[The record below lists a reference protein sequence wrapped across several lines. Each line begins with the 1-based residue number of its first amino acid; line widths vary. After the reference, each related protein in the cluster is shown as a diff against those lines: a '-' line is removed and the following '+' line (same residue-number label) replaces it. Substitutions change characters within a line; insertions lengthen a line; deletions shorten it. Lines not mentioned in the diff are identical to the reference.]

1 MSDPYIGEIRMV
13 GFNFAPP
20 GWFLCNGQI
29 LPISSYAALFSLLGT
44 TFGGNGTSTF
54 QLPDLQ
60 GRIPLGVGGGAGLP
74 IYDWGESGGS
84 PAISL
89 LLANLPTHTHAAT
102 FTGTAPSGG
111 GNITVAVQGSSAAG
125 GTSAPTGN
133 YIAGT
138 PKGSTTGDL
147 YVNNPA
153 QATLG
158 NIAGVSG
165 SLSGLPAPQGTVVN
179 GLAGGS
185 QPVNIEPPYLTVYFI
200 IAYNGIF
207 PSRG

>member
-1 MSDPYIGEIRMV
+1 MDPFVGEIRAI
-13 GFNFAPP
+13 GFSFAPP

-29 LPISSYAALFSLLGT
+29 LAISSYQALFALIGT

-60 GRIPLGVGGGAGLP
+60 GRVPLGVGQGAGLP
-74 IYDWGESGGS
+74 VYVWGQQGGAAS
-84 PAISL
+84 VALTQQQMPA
-89 LLANLPTHTHAAT
+89 HTHVAT
-102 FTGTAPSGG
+102 FTGSAPSGPA
-111 GNITVAVQGSSAAG
+111 NLSVTVQGSSAQG
-125 GTSAPTGN
+125 GTSSPTGN
-133 YIAGT
+133 YLAGT

-153 QATLG
+153 LGTLG
-158 NIAGVSG
+158 NLAGASG

-179 GLAGGS
+179 GLSGGNV
-185 QPVNIEPPYLTVYFI
+185 PVNIEPPYLAIYFI

>member
-1 MSDPYIGEIRMV
+1 MDPFIGEIRMV
-13 GFNFAPP
+13 GFNFAPV
-20 GWFLCNGQI
+20 GWFLCNGQL
-29 LPISSYAALFSLLGT
+29 LPISSYQALFALIGT
-44 TFGGNGTSTF
+44 TFGGNGTSNF

-60 GRIPLGVGGGAGLP
+60 GRVPLGVGQGAGLP
-74 IYDWGESGGS
+74 NYVWGESGGAAS
-84 PAISL
+84 VALTQQQMPA
-89 LLANLPTHTHAAT
+89 HTHLAT
-102 FTGTAPSGG
+102 FTGNPPSGG
-111 GNITVAVQGSSAAG
+111 NLTVAVQGSSAAG
-125 GTSAPTGN
+125 GTASPTGN

-165 SLSGLPAPQGTVVN
+165 SVAGLPAPTGTVVN
-179 GLAGGS
+179 GLAGGGLPIS
-185 QPVNIEPPYLTVYFI
+185 IEPPYLAVYFI

-207 PSRG
+207 PTRG